1 MFNKL
6 SQDLIDSAKS
16 VLTNEGLKD
25 ACWSDYEAIGTKEK
39 DGKTVP
45 NCVPKEETEAG
56 YPHMMYDPDSGD
68 SVEVSNKEEHDIYVE
83 MGWIHEPVSEA
94 SVSQAQQK
102 LMAMALAYKRGKMKA
117 SDASDEV
124 KKLAKSMSEKDLEDF
139 ARTKRSELPQ
149 HV

>member
-1 MFNKL
+1 MISKL

-16 VLTNEGLKD
+16 VLTNESLKD

-45 NCVPKEETEAG
+45 NCVPKEETEVT
-56 YPHMMYDPDSGD
+56 YPHMMYDPDSGE
-68 SVEVSNKEEHDIYVE
+68 SVEVSNKEEHDIYAE
-83 MGWIHEPVSEA
+83 MGWVHEPVAEA
-94 SVSQAQQK
+94 AVSQAQQK

-124 KKLAKSMSEKDLEDF
+124 KQLAKSMSEKDLEDF
-139 ARTKRSELPQ
+139 A
-149 HV
+149 